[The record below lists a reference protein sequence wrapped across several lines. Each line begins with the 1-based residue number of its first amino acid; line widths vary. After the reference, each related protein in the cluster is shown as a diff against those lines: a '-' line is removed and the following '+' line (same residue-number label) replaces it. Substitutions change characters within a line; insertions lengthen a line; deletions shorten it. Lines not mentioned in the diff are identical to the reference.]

1 MSQITYADKVTLN
14 LQPDIADINKVTDS
28 DMNEIKQ
35 VVNENDDTVQEII
48 NGEVYSTTEVKTN
61 KVWIDNKPIYRKVL
75 SGTLPTGAGANS
87 FSISNSEII
96 SVNGFV
102 KSTYDSWWSIN
113 NYFSEQRYNINCRLS
128 ENRNEIVLECGAFY
142 NTSSKYF
149 LIVEYTKKTD

>member
-1 MSQITYADKVTLN
+1 MAKITYDDKVTLN
-14 LQPDIADINKVTDS
+14 PQPSVANINKTTAS

-48 NGEVYSTTEVKTN
+48 NGEVYSTSEVKTN
-61 KVWIDNKPIYRKVL
+61 KVWIDGKPIYRKVL
-75 SGTLPTGAGANS
+75 SGTLPTGTGGNS
-87 FSISNSEII
+87 FFISNSEII

-102 KSTYDSWWSIN
+102 KSTYGQWWSIN
-113 NYFSEQRYNINCRLS
+113 NYFSEQKYSINCRLS